1 MLRRNDNPSRAV
13 IAAVAPITIPGNAPM
28 VAKVIADLEEAIAR
42 GSQERR
48 LTSLRKVTDLFL
60 RDAEALSDEQIES

>member
-1 MLRRNDNPSRAV
+1 
-13 IAAVAPITIPGNAPM
+13 M